1 MEILPR
7 HSVNN
12 VVFAMVTSS
21 VNSPDLF
28 INSWPIHLEID
39 SPWIVDA
46 TVTKYINI
54 STIS

>member
-46 TVTKYINI
+46 TVTKYII
-54 STIS
+54 PTIA